1 MARGRL
7 EGKVILITGA
17 GSGIG
22 AACAIAYAR
31 EGAKVVVGSQ
41 SRSSEK
47 VAAQIVAVG
56 GDAKPFSADIADE
69 EQVRAMVRF
78 TLESYGRIDVLHNNA
93 AMTGPDII
101 TRDVDV
107 VNMDADLWDRT
118 MAVNAKGPMFCA
130 KHAIPHMIAAGG
142 GSVITTGSTKALQGD
157 IAQTAYGASKVAVHN
172 LTYNI
177 AAQYGKFGIRANV
190 LMVGL
195 IISGATADNMPP
207 PVREVMLR
215 HMLTPFIG
223 TPQDCAEAAVFL
235 ASDES
240 RYTTGQ
246 NLHVDG
252 GYASHAPSLADFRDM
267 IAAMQAGGAQ
277 AGA

>member
-1 MARGRL
+1 MGRL
-7 EGKVILITGA
+7 NGKVILINGA

-22 AACAIAYAR
+22 AACALEYAR
-31 EGAKVVVGSQ
+31 QGAKVVVGSQ
-41 SRSSEK
+41 SRSSKK
-47 VAAQIVAVG
+47 VAAQIRDEG
-56 GDAKPFSADIADE
+56 LEAKAFSADISDE
-69 EQVRAMVRF
+69 EQVCAMVRF

-93 AMTGPDII
+93 AMTGPEIV

-107 VNMDADLWDRT
+107 INMDGDLWDRT
-118 MAVNAKGPMFCA
+118 MAVNVKGPMFCA
-130 KHAIPHMIAAGG
+130 KHVIPHMIEQGG
-142 GSVITTGSTKALQGD
+142 GSIITTGSTKALQGD

-195 IISGATADNMPP
+195 IISGATEDNMPP
-207 PVREVMLR
+207 PVRDVMLR

-223 TPQDCAEAAVFL
+223 TPEDCAKAAVFL

-240 RYTTGQ
+240 RYTNGQ

-267 IAAMQAGGAQ
+267 IAAMQAGGA
-277 AGA
+277 A

>member
-1 MARGRL
+1 MGRL
-7 EGKVILITGA
+7 EDKVILINGA

-22 AACAIAYAR
+22 AACAIEYAR

-47 VAAQIVAVG
+47 VAAQIVAAG
-56 GDAKPFSADIADE
+56 GDARPFSADIADE
-69 EQVRAMVRF
+69 HQVRAMVAF
-78 TLESYGRIDVLHNNA
+78 AVESYGRIDVLHNNA
-93 AMTGPDII
+93 AMTGPEII

-107 VNMDADLWDRT
+107 VNMDGDLWDRT
-118 MAVNAKGPMFCA
+118 MAVNVKGPMLCA

-195 IISGATADNMPP
+195 IISGATEDNMPP
-207 PVREVMLR
+207 PVRDVMLR

-223 TPQDCAEAAVFL
+223 TPQDCAKAAVFL

-267 IAAMQAGGAQ
+267 IAAMQAHRG
-277 AGA
+277 